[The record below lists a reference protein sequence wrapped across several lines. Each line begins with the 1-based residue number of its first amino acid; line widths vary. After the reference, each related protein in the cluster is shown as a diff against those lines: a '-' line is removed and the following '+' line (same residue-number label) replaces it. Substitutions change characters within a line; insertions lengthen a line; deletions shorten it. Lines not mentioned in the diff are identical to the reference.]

1 MIDSVDYT
9 EYIGGRSVPAIVGD
23 LSDALFK
30 RVTRQG

>member
-9 EYIGGRSVPAIVGD
+9 ECIGRRVPAIVGD

-30 RVTRQG
+30 KVPC

>member
-9 EYIGGRSVPAIVGD
+9 EYIGRRVPAIVGD

-30 RVTRQG
+30 LI